1 MLETEF
7 LTKTKFGKMV
17 EQTVVKDRLSYIDA
31 IVHICE
37 SNEIEIEDVAKFI
50 NPVIKEKIEAEAQR
64 LNYLPKPNT
73 LF

>member
-1 MLETEF
+1 MLEAEF
-7 LTKTKFGKMV
+7 LTKSRFGKMV
-17 EQTVVKDRLSYIDA
+17 EQTVLQDRLSYIDA
-31 IVHICE
+31 IIYICE

-50 NPVIKEKIEAEAQR
+50 NPVIREKIEAEAQR